1 MATLGEI
8 GAPDSV
14 SRLVL
19 RRCKSVQPEPEVKV
33 HEGIR
38 FPALTYPVSTR
49 LELAQ

>member
-1 MATLGEI
+1 MAALGES
-8 GAPDSV
+8 GAPDPV
-14 SRLVL
+14 IGLVI

-33 HEGIR
+33 NEGIR